1 MTVLASKF
9 IVNHKFYTMSEL
21 LEMGMEIA
29 KESMDGAMERLGS
42 ELTKIRTG
50 KASPNMLSGIKVEYY
65 GMPTPLGQVA
75 NVSAMDGKTLSI
87 HPFEK
92 SMIAAIEQSIFAA
105 NLGLT
110 PQNNG
115 ESIMINIPALTEER
129 RRDLAKQSKAIGEE
143 AKISVRNA
151 RQKIMDTIKKEVK
164 DGYPEDA
171 GKDQEGLVQKMVNS
185 YNEKINQLIEA
196 KEKDIMTV

>member
-1 MTVLASKF
+1 
-9 IVNHKFYTMSEL
+9 MSEL

-29 KESMDGAMERLGS
+29 KESMDGAMERLAS

-50 KASPNMLSGIKVEYY
+50 KASPNMLSGLKVEYY
-65 GMPTPLGQVA
+65 GVPTLLNQVA
-75 NVSAMDGKTLSI
+75 NVTASDGKTLSI
-87 HPFEK
+87 QPFEK
-92 SMIAAIEQSIFAA
+92 SMIPAIEQCIFAA

-129 RRDLAKQSKAIGEE
+129 RKDLAKQSKAVGEE
-143 AKISVRNA
+143 AKVSIRNA
-151 RQKIMDTIKKEVK
+151 RQKIMETIKKEVK
-164 DGYPEDA
+164 DGYPEDS
-171 GKDQEGLVQKMVNS
+171 GKDQENNVQKMVNS
-185 YNEKINQLIEA
+185 YNEKVNKLIEA

>member
-1 MTVLASKF
+1 
-9 IVNHKFYTMSEL
+9 MSEL

-29 KESMDGAMERLGS
+29 KESMDGAMERLAS

-50 KASPNMLSGIKVEYY
+50 KASPNMLSGLKVEYY
-65 GMPTPLGQVA
+65 GMPTPLHQVA
-75 NVSAMDGKTLSI
+75 NVTASDGKTLSI
-87 HPFEK
+87 QPFEK
-92 SMIAAIEQSIFAA
+92 SMIAAIEQCIFAA

-129 RRDLAKQSKAIGEE
+129 RIALAKQAKAVGEE
-143 AKISVRNA
+143 AKVSIRNA
-151 RQKIMDTIKKEVK
+151 RQKIMETIKKEVK
-164 DGYPEDA
+164 DGYPEDS
-171 GKDQEGLVQKMVNS
+171 GKDQEGNVQKMVNA
-185 YNEKINQLIEA
+185 YNEKVAKLVEA

>member
-1 MTVLASKF
+1 
-9 IVNHKFYTMSEL
+9 MSEL
-21 LEMGMEIA
+21 LEMEMEIA
-29 KESMDGAMERLGS
+29 NESMENAMERLAA

-50 KASPNMLSGIKVEYY
+50 KATPSMLSSIKVEYY
-65 GMPTPLGQVA
+65 GSPTLLNQVS
-75 NVSAMDGKTLSI
+75 NVTASDGKTLSI
-87 HPFEK
+87 QPFEK
-92 SMIAAIEQSIFAA
+92 SMIAVIEQAIFAA

-129 RRDLAKQSKAIGEE
+129 RRALAKQARAFGEE

-151 RQKIMDTIKKEVK
+151 RQKIINTIKKEVK
-164 DGYPEDA
+164 DGYSEDA
-171 GKDQEGLVQKMVNS
+171 GKTQEANVQNMVNNYS
-185 YNEKINQLIEA
+185 ERINKLVEV

>member
-1 MTVLASKF
+1 
-9 IVNHKFYTMSEL
+9 MSEL
-21 LEMGMEIA
+21 LEMEMEIA
-29 KESMDGAMERLGS
+29 NESMEKAMERLAA

-50 KASPNMLSGIKVEYY
+50 KASPNMLSSLKVEYY
-65 GMPTPLGQVA
+65 GVPTLLNQVA
-75 NVSAMDGKTLSI
+75 NVTASDGKTLSI
-87 HPFEK
+87 QPFEK
-92 SMIAAIEQSIFAA
+92 SMIAAIEQCIFAA

-129 RRDLAKQSKAIGEE
+129 RKALAKQARGFGEE

-164 DGYPEDA
+164 DGYSEDA
-171 GKDQEGLVQKMVNS
+171 GKDQENNVQKMVNNFS
-185 YNEKINQLIEA
+185 ERINKLVET

>member
-1 MTVLASKF
+1 
-9 IVNHKFYTMSEL
+9 MSEL

-29 KESMDGAMERLGS
+29 KESMDKAMERLAA

-50 KASPNMLSGIKVEYY
+50 KASPNMLSSLMVEYY
-65 GMPTPLGQVA
+65 GIPTPLNQVA
-75 NVSAMDGKTLSI
+75 NVTASDGKTLSI
-87 HPFEK
+87 QPFEK
-92 SMIAAIEQSIFAA
+92 SMIAPIEQCIFAA

-129 RRDLAKQSKAIGEE
+129 RIALAKQCKAVGED

-164 DGYPEDA
+164 DGYSEDA
-171 GKDQEGLVQKMVNS
+171 GKDQESNVQKMVNA
-185 YNEKINQLIEA
+185 YTDKVNKLVEA